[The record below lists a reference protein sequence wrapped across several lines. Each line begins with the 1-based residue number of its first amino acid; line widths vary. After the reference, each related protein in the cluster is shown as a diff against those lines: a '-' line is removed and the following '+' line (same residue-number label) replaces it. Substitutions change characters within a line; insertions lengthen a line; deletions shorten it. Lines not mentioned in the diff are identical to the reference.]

1 MKHDPQ
7 PRPLSIYIVAA
18 EESGDALGA
27 TLARALLAQRGEAVQ
42 LSGVGGRAM
51 AAAGIASPFAIDELS
66 IIGLSAIPRRLPM
79 ILRRIRETA
88 AAIVA
93 AQPDALVIIDS
104 PDFTHRVA
112 RRVRRLAPS
121 IPILD
126 YVSPSVWAWRP
137 GRARAM
143 RGYVDCV
150 LAILPFEPTAH
161 VRLGG
166 PPCIYVGHPLLERV
180 AELRPDAEEA
190 QRRRADPPLVL
201 VLPGSRSSEIG
212 RLIGIFGDAIARIA
226 TRVGPIEV
234 VLPTVPHLASR
245 VREAVAGWTVTPRI
259 VVESATK
266 SAAFRTARAALAA
279 SGTVTLELAL
289 AGVPTI
295 AAYRLSLIEELVAR
309 LIGLGAPSQRDPRQS
324 GARRERHSGIPAAR
338 LHAAAARRRADSAP
352 VRHAA
357 AAAAGRG
364 VRQARSHHG
373 ARRRGAERHGRGD
386 RARYGAPRPPQSR
399 CRNRPKITACCQR
412 CTIYALT
419 NCEREP
425 RCSSQRFRG
434 A

>member
-309 LIGLGAPSQRDPRQS
+309 LIGLGGRLPSVILANLVLGENDIPEFLQRDCTPQRLADALIPLLSDTPQRLRQVAAFGRLDRIMAPGAAAPSAMAAATVLDM
-324 GARRERHSGIPAAR
+324 ARRGRR
-338 LHAAAARRRADSAP
+338 NLAAAT
-352 VRHAA
+352 
-357 AAAAGRG
+357 G
-364 VRQARSHHG
+364 
-373 ARRRGAERHGRGD
+373 
-386 RARYGAPRPPQSR
+386 
-399 CRNRPKITACCQR
+399 PK
-412 CTIYALT
+412 
-419 NCEREP
+419 
-425 RCSSQRFRG
+425 
-434 A
+434 